1 MTNTGSSYAPSDFL
15 PAVSDL
21 LSYKGDLYVDST
33 MSKVSL
39 DIEVFELGPN
49 SSSDPI
55 YSGSYGSMG
64 KSVTATSDVVVR
76 VKVAS
81 VDYLANG
88 YETNVHTGDSVDDRE
103 QTVYDFRIESWSGLE
118 GKGTGKFTEKQVVAD
133 DKNTLEAVIAAYS
146 DWRTVGG
153 DIWELVFYVNG
164 NDVKAVWEKNP
175 DETIIYNSTPAADNE
190 LDTNGDGKISCD
202 EYYKTT
208 GLVWSDEKNACV
220 VESNGA
226 VVVTIPNTAT
236 K

>member
-1 MTNTGSSYAPSDFL
+1 MRAADYHTVSFQLVDSEGFTLKQTRVMTNTGSSYAPSDFL

-21 LSYKGDLYVDST
+21 LSYKGDLYVDRT

-55 YSGSYGSMG
+55 YSGSYGSMA

-118 GKGTGKFTEKQVVAD
+118 
-133 DKNTLEAVIAAYS
+133 
-146 DWRTVGG
+146 
-153 DIWELVFYVNG
+153 
-164 NDVKAVWEKNP
+164 
-175 DETIIYNSTPAADNE
+175 
-190 LDTNGDGKISCD
+190 
-202 EYYKTT
+202 
-208 GLVWSDEKNACV
+208 
-220 VESNGA
+220 
-226 VVVTIPNTAT
+226 
-236 K
+236 